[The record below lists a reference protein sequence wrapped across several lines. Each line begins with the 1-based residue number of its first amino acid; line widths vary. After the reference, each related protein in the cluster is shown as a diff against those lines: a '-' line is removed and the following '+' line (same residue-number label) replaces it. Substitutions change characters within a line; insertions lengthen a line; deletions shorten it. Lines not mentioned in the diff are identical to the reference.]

1 MPIQSHRA
9 SLFTTLAVAI
19 VAGGFFG
26 LTLTTGGPAGSTAMA
41 APEPDPVPRR
51 WQLTLESGP
60 LRVMTIDPDA
70 SGPETARMYYYFTY
84 KVINNSGQDLL
95 FTPSFDLATDQG
107 DLQRSGR
114 TVPRAVTDQ
123 IITALENK
131 FLEDQISIVGML
143 LQGEENAKEGL
154 AVWPVGSARVGD
166 LRVFANG
173 FSGETRA
180 LDAYDPETKGTKR
193 VVLRKTLQMIF
204 QPLGEAREM
213 GADGLPKLEERW
225 VMR

>member
-1 MPIQSHRA
+1 MPIRSHRIA
-9 SLFTTLAVAI
+9 LFATLAVAA

-26 LTLTTGGPAGSTAMA
+26 LTLTGGGAGGGVAMA

-51 WQLTLESGP
+51 WQLTLEPGP
-60 LRVMTIDPDA
+60 LRVMTVDPDA
-70 SGPETARMYYYFTY
+70 DGPETARMFYYLTY

-95 FTPSFDLATDQG
+95 FTPSFDLATDEG

-114 TVPRAVTDQ
+114 AVPRAVTDQ
-123 IITALENK
+123 IITALENE
-131 FLEDQISIVGML
+131 FLQDQISIVGML

-154 AVWPVGSARVGD
+154 AVWPVGSSHVRD

-173 FSGETRA
+173 FSGETRT
-180 LDAYDPETKGTKR
+180 LDAYDAETKGTKR
-193 VVLRKTLQMIF
+193 VVLRKTLMLRY
-204 QPLGEAREM
+204 QPLGETRDM
-213 GADGLPKLEERW
+213 GAEGLPKIEERW